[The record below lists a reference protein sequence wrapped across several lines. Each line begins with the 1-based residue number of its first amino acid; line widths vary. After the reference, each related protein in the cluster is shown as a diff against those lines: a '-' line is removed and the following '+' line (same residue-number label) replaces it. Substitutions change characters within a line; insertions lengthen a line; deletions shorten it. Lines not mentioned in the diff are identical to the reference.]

1 MTLLALTLAVALVQP
16 PPAAGAAQSTTT
28 APTMRTLDKGDHSN
42 VDDAAQL
49 VAKSAQE
56 WQQLWQ
62 KHTPDRPRPTVD
74 FSKEM
79 VVGVFL
85 GSRPTAGYT
94 LEIVSATQDGGKLM
108 VRYREA
114 SPPRDAMTAQVL
126 TSPYHIVAV
135 PFFPGEVKFEKAG
148 AAGRAGK

>member
-16 PPAAGAAQSTTT
+16 PPAAGAPQSTTT
-28 APTMRTLDKGDHSN
+28 APAMKTLDKGDHSN
-42 VDDAAQL
+42 VDDSLQM

-62 KHTPDRPRPTVD
+62 KHAPDRQRPTVD

-94 LEIVSATQDGGKLM
+94 LEIVSATQDGGKLT
-108 VRYREA
+108 VRYRET

-126 TSPYHIVAV
+126 TSPYVIRIIRRSDWPSRFVQT
-135 PFFPGEVKFEKAG
+135 
-148 AAGRAGK
+148 R